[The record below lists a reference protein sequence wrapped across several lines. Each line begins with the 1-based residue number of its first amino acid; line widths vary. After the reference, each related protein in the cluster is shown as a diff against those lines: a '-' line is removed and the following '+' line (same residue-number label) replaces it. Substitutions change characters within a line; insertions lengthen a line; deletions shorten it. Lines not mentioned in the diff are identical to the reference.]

1 VCSRRNTRAT
11 PTPVATH
18 RAIPH
23 RLYRTLL
30 VWHAR
35 CMKTRVSERHTTRK
49 KGHPTMRNTSTQDT
63 IPTANGE
70 HIWRESAD

>member
-1 VCSRRNTRAT
+1 
-11 PTPVATH
+11 
-18 RAIPH
+18 
-23 RLYRTLL
+23 
-30 VWHAR
+30 
-35 CMKTRVSERHTTRK
+35 MKTRVSERHTTRK